1 MFYVGTRANQAP
13 SFTFVGKIAP
23 SMRESFLHFLWRWR
37 RFDAQNLLSTEGQP
51 IEILHPGEYND
62 HAGPDFFNA
71 RLRIG
76 DTTWAGNVEIHLR
89 ASEWL
94 AHRHS
99 DDRAYDN
106 VVLHVVL
113 EEDQPVLRAN
123 GERIA
128 CLELRHRIPPKIWET
143 YQRLE
148 HEQAWIPC
156 ESFFPNTPDIVRLN
170 WLDRV
175 LVERLEQK
183 TAAVAEMLA
192 ATGNHWEEAFYRVL
206 ARNFGLKVNAEPFE
220 ALARSLPLI
229 TLAKH
234 KSSLVQVEALLFGQA
249 GLLEEK
255 FADTHPLELQREYR
269 HLAHKYQL
277 VPLAA
282 SQWKFLRLR
291 PANFPTVRIA
301 QFAALVHQSAHLF
314 SKILEANTLRE
325 LENLFEVQPGGYWR
339 DHFQFD
345 KPSVRRTKSLGRDFV
360 HLLVINTI
368 VPFLFFYGKEKSR
381 EELQKRAIR
390 LLEELPPEANALVDG
405 WAALLRSPARNAY
418 QTQALIHLK
427 TRYCDAKRCLEC
439 GVGNAILK

>member
-1 MFYVGTRANQAP
+1 
-13 SFTFVGKIAP
+13 
-23 SMRESFLHFLWRWR
+23 MRESFLHFLWRWR
-37 RFDAQNLLSTEGQP
+37 RFDAQNLSTTDGQTL
-51 IEILHPGEYND
+51 EILHPGEWND

-76 DTTWAGNVEIHLR
+76 DTLWAGNVEMHLR

-99 DDRAYDN
+99 DDSAYDN

-113 EEDQPVLRAN
+113 EEDQPIARAS
-123 GERIA
+123 GERIP
-128 CLELRHRIPPKIWET
+128 CLELRGRIPPKILEN

-148 HEQAWIPC
+148 HERAWIPC
-156 ESFFPNTPDIVRLN
+156 QSFFKNIPDIVRLN
-170 WLDRV
+170 WLDRL

-192 ATGNHWEEAFYRVL
+192 ATENHWEEAFYRLL

-220 ALARSLPLI
+220 ALARSLPLL

-234 KSSLVQVEALLFGQA
+234 KNDAKQVEALLFGQA
-249 GLLEEK
+249 GFLEETFKDEWPKGLAQEYK
-255 FADTHPLELQREYR
+255 FLK
-269 HLAHKYQL
+269 HKYNL
-277 VPLAA
+277 APLAA

-291 PANFPTVRIA
+291 PANFPTVRLA

-314 SKILEANTLRE
+314 SKILEAKNLRQ
-325 LENLFEVQPGGYWR
+325 LENLFDVQPGDYWR
-339 DHFQFD
+339 THFQFD
-345 KPSVRRTKSLGRDFV
+345 KPSVKRAKHLGRDFV
-360 HLLVINTI
+360 HLLIINTI
-368 VPFLFFYGKEKSR
+368 APFLFHYGKTR
-381 EELQKRAIR
+381 EQEDFQKHALR
-390 LLEELPPEANALVDG
+390 LLEELPPEANAIVDG
-405 WAALLRSPARNAY
+405 WANLDVPAKNAY

-439 GVGNAILK
+439 AVGNAILK

>member
-1 MFYVGTRANQAP
+1 M
-13 SFTFVGKIAP
+13 K
-23 SMRESFLHFLWRWR
+23 ESFLHFLWRWR

-89 ASEWL
+89 ASEWF

-183 TAAVAEMLA
+183 NAAVAEMLA

-269 HLAHKYQL
+269 HLAHKYAL

-325 LENLFEVQPGGYWR
+325 LENLFEVQPGDYWR

-345 KPSVRRTKSLGRDFV
+345 KPSVRRAKPLGRDFV

-381 EELQKRAIR
+381 EELQRRAIR

>member
-1 MFYVGTRANQAP
+1 M
-13 SFTFVGKIAP
+13 K
-23 SMRESFLHFLWRWR
+23 ESFLHFLWRWR
-37 RFDAQNLLSTEGQP
+37 RFDAQQLLSTEGQP

-89 ASEWL
+89 ASEWF

-325 LENLFEVQPGGYWR
+325 LENLFEVQPGDYWR

>member
-1 MFYVGTRANQAP
+1 MH
-13 SFTFVGKIAP
+13 
-23 SMRESFLHFLWRWR
+23 ESFLHFLWRWR
-37 RFDAQNLLSTEGQP
+37 RFNAQQLLSTEGQP
-51 IEILHPGEYND
+51 IEILQPGEHNH

-220 ALARSLPLI
+220 ALARSLRLI

-249 GLLEEK
+249 GLLDEK
-255 FADTHPLELQREYR
+255 FTDAHPLELQREYR
-269 HLAHKYQL
+269 HLAHKYAL

-390 LLEELPPEANALVDG
+390 LLEELPPESNALVDG
-405 WAALLRSPARNAY
+405 WTALLRSPARNAY

>member
-1 MFYVGTRANQAP
+1 MH
-13 SFTFVGKIAP
+13 
-23 SMRESFLHFLWRWR
+23 ESFLHFIWRWR
-37 RFDAQNLLSTEGQP
+37 RFDAHSLLSTEGQP
-51 IEILHPGEYND
+51 IEILHPGEHNS

-76 DTTWAGNVEIHLR
+76 DTTWAGNVEIHVR

-94 AHRHS
+94 AHGHS

-113 EEDQPVLRAN
+113 EEDQPVRRAS
-123 GERIA
+123 GERIP
-128 CLELRHRIPPKIWET
+128 CLELRHRIPPKIWEK

-148 HEQAWIPC
+148 HERAWIPC
-156 ESFFPNTPDIVRLN
+156 QSFFPQTPEVVRLN

-183 TAAVAEMLA
+183 TAAVAEMLV
-192 ATGNHWEEAFYRVL
+192 ATANHWEEAFYRVL

-220 ALARSLPLI
+220 ALARSLPLL

-234 KSSLVQVEALLFGQA
+234 KSSLTQVEALLFGQA
-249 GLLEEK
+249 GMLNET
-255 FADTHPLELQREYR
+255 FADARPLELQREYR
-269 HLAHKYQL
+269 HLAHKYAL

-325 LENLFEVQPGGYWR
+325 LENLFDAQPGEYWR

-345 KPSVRRTKSLGRDFV
+345 KPSVRRTKPLGRDFV
-360 HLLVINTI
+360 HLLVINTV
-368 VPFLFFYGKEKSR
+368 VPFLFFYGKEKGR
-381 EELQKRAIR
+381 DELQKRAVR
-390 LLEELPPEANALVDG
+390 LLEELPPESNAVTEG
-405 WAALLRSPARNAY
+405 WAALLGPPARNAY
-418 QTQALIHLK
+418 QTQALLHLK

>member
-1 MFYVGTRANQAP
+1 MH
-13 SFTFVGKIAP
+13 
-23 SMRESFLHFLWRWR
+23 ESFLHFLWRWR
-37 RFDAQNLLSTEGQP
+37 RFDVHSLLSTEGQP
-51 IEILHPGEYND
+51 IEILHPGEHNS

-94 AHRHS
+94 AHHHN

-113 EEDQPVLRAN
+113 EEDQPMRRAN

-128 CLELRHRIPPKIWET
+128 CLELRHRIPPKIWEA

-148 HEQAWIPC
+148 HERAWIPC
-156 ESFFPNTPDIVRLN
+156 ESFFPKTPEVVRLN

-183 TAAVAEMLA
+183 TAAVAEMLT
-192 ATGNHWEEAFYRVL
+192 ATSNHWEEAFYRVL

-220 ALARSLPLI
+220 ALARSLPLL

-234 KSSLVQVEALLFGQA
+234 KSSLTQVEALLFGQA
-249 GLLEEK
+249 GMLDET
-255 FADTHPLELQREYR
+255 FADARPLELQREYR
-269 HLAHKYQL
+269 HLAHKYGL

-325 LENLFEVQPGGYWR
+325 LENLFDVQPGEYWR
-339 DHFQFD
+339 DRFQFD
-345 KPSVRRTKSLGRDFV
+345 KPSVRRAKPLGRDFV
-360 HLLVINTI
+360 HLLVINTV
-368 VPFLFFYGKEKSR
+368 VPFLFFYGKEKGR
-381 EELQKRAIR
+381 DELQKRAVR
-390 LLEELPPEANALVDG
+390 LLEELPPESNTITEG
-405 WAALLRSPARNAY
+405 WAALLGPPARNAY
-418 QTQALIHLK
+418 QTQALLHLK

>member
-1 MFYVGTRANQAP
+1 M
-13 SFTFVGKIAP
+13 K
-23 SMRESFLHFLWRWR
+23 ESFLHFLWRWR

-51 IEILHPGEYND
+51 IEILHPGEHND

-76 DTTWAGNVEIHLR
+76 DTIWAGNVEIHLR

-113 EEDQPVLRAN
+113 EEDQPIRRAN

-128 CLELRHRIPPKIWET
+128 CLALQGRIPPKILEN

-156 ESFFPNTPDIVRLN
+156 ENFFPKTPDIVRLN

-192 ATGNHWEEAFYRVL
+192 ATNNHWEEAFYRIL

-234 KSSLVQVEALLFGQA
+234 KSSLTQVEALLFGQA
-249 GLLEEK
+249 GML
-255 FADTHPLELQREYR
+255 ADTMADPYPTELQREYR

-277 VPLAA
+277 APLAA

-325 LENLFEVQPGGYWR
+325 LENLFDVHLGGYWL

-368 VPFLFFYGKEKSR
+368 VPFLFFYGKQKDLDEYP
-381 EELQKRAIR
+381 KRAIR
-390 LLEELPPEANALVDG
+390 LLEELPPEANAIVDG
-405 WAALLRSPARNAY
+405 WAALHTPARNAY